1 MTYARMVSILVAS
14 GVLTAVASGQ
24 PAVAEAGEALR
35 AQVEWRAS
43 GEVPARP
50 VEGAEATLVTTPAG
64 AAMALRSSGFTPG
77 HAVTVWWVVIT
88 EPTLCEGV
96 PCSGNDVL
104 KRTEIVSPVV
114 TFADGTV
121 VDADGAVSF
130 TGLLASGSVPGNWF
144 GNRFDDPTTAEVH
157 LVLNDHGPLIPEIA
171 ASMLTSYRGGCRD
184 DSLPDAFPATA
195 KADGVPGPN
204 TCRLLQHAIFAR
216 PSAETN

>member
-1 MTYARMVSILVAS
+1 MTYARMTSVLFAG
-14 GVLTAVASGQ
+14 GVLTALVSAG
-24 PAVAEAGEALR
+24 PAVAEAGEAQR

-43 GEVPARP
+43 GEAPARP
-50 VEGAEATLVTTPAG
+50 IDGAEATLVTTQAG
-64 AAMALRSSGFTPG
+64 AAMALQSSGLTPG

-96 PCSGNDVL
+96 RCSGNDVL

-114 TFADGTV
+114 TFADGAV
-121 VDADGAVSF
+121 VDADGAISF
-130 TGLLASGSVPGNWF
+130 TGFLASGAVAGNWF
-144 GNRFDDPTTAEVH
+144 ENRLDDPTTAEVH

-204 TCRLLQHAIFAR
+204 TCRLLQHAIFSR
-216 PSAETN
+216 PSRETN